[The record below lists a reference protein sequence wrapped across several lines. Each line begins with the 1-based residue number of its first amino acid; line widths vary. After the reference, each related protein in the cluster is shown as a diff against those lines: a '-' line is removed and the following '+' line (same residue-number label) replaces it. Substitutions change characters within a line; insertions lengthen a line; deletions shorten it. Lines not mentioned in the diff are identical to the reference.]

1 MDKNVVLDLTA
12 VSCILAGSTIGVS
25 LRLLVKNKFKKK
37 IGFNFTYIS
46 LINFFA
52 ALFLGVLLALN
63 FVNKNLILLFYVGFL
78 GCFSTFSSFIH
89 QLFILLHRRKYFLL
103 ISHYVEVLILSLIS
117 FYIGYYF
124 TLFF

>member
-1 MDKNVVLDLTA
+1 LDKNVVLDLTA

-78 GCFSTFSSFIH
+78 GCFSTFSSFIY
-89 QLFILLHRRKYFLL
+89 QLFQLLQNREYIRFFLNYIEIL
-103 ISHYVEVLILSLIS
+103 IIS
-117 FYIGYYF
+117 FIFFFIGFYVIS
-124 TLFF
+124 LF